1 MACSRCG
8 ARKPVRPAD
17 MPSSVIRSQ
26 KPKVVPTPM
35 PSYVSS
41 DPKAA
46 ITGLKYVPSN

>member
-17 MPSSVIRSQ
+17 MPSSMVRSP
-26 KPKVVPTPM
+26 KPKIVPNPM
-35 PSYVSS
+35 PSSVVS

-46 ITGLKYVPSN
+46 ITGLKYVPNN